1 MYSREWTLVCGGRE
15 RNNKHTHTKKYYPR
29 NEIKKIGQK
38 KKMRIM
44 RLHVFFFILLRVA

>member
-1 MYSREWTLVCGGRE
+1 VAEEKEIT
-15 RNNKHTHTKKYYPR
+15 NTHTQKYYPR